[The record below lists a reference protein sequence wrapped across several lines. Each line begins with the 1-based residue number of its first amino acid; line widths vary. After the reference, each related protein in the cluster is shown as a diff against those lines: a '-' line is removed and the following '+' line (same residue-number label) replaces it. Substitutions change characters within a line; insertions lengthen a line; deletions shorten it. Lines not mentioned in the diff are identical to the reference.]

1 MAREIDSLQAK
12 KYIKNGYFCV
22 HKSGLLDFGRPWTPN
37 SWRQVKIWGTSENLG
52 VWRFKLAMWEVGG
65 IKIERHEPDTFFL
78 CVCTEIG
85 EKVDL
90 FVKCSVPGNFQQE
103 NFGGLVPTESLRT
116 QDSENIV
123 SLGDQ
128 AFVSKL

>member
-1 MAREIDSLQAK
+1 MTVQ
-12 KYIKNGYFCV
+12 
-22 HKSGLLDFGRPWTPN
+22 
-37 SWRQVKIWGTSENLG
+37 TS
-52 VWRFKLAMWEVGG
+52 KWEVGG
-65 IKIERHEPDTFFL
+65 IKIERTQARNIFL

-123 SLGDQ
+123 SLGDR
-128 AFVSKL
+128 ASVSKLEPLKVRT